1 MNASDH
7 SSFLPKIVGK
17 IENFLLDNQSK
28 ENTRTV
34 ILKVAQSIR
43 DKCPEL
49 AIKLI
54 SEILNNHL
62 LSKEKDG
69 YVLLSV
75 NKVILEYYIDILRV
89 FLLTD
94 FKIA

>member
-1 MNASDH
+1 MNASDQ